1 MEELQEHTRP
11 HTSEWLRKGLKVKV
25 RQSVSAK
32 LVWVARNN
40 RQQQRGKAEAD
51 QKQREPTHG
60 AGELLIWLIDVPSA
74 VHIVKSLTDCET
86 HKESPFR
93 FTHPIVHCSRQLG
106 KQSPDKVYFLQQTM
120 NMYRMRPTG
129 TCQSLSFWG
138 SLSALVVSSF
148 YLETQYT
155 VPNIFYS
162 RLRHFGNWNIIQ
174 LVLLRVDE
182 CIFSMHRW

>member
-86 HKESPFR
+86 HKESPSRSTPPSYIAADNLASKVLTKCIF
-93 FTHPIVHCSRQLG
+93 CSKLWTCIEWDRQG
-106 KQSPDKVYFLQQTM
+106 HVSH
-120 NMYRMRPTG
+120 
-129 TCQSLSFWG
+129 
-138 SLSALVVSSF
+138 LVSGVLF
-148 YLETQYT
+148 
-155 VPNIFYS
+155 P
-162 RLRHFGNWNIIQ
+162 RWWCRHFI
-174 LVLLRVDE
+174 
-182 CIFSMHRW
+182 